1 MQKTP
6 LYKRCLPALA
16 LILALMLPLVSL
28 AEVSKV
34 VQGGALN
41 MRAEPSLSAQVLRQ
55 YPTGTWMTVLEDM
68 GEWSKVRVNGLE
80 GYVMSKYLS
89 DTSSDSTLYVRT
101 NTGRGLNLRDLPSLE
116 GNIITSFKPGTAVT
130 VLLRGNGWYK
140 VSVQGMTGYMAS
152 QYLSASSSSG
162 GGSSTSGYPKTGVV
176 NNPGANQVLLLRETA
191 STDARV
197 LGYYR
202 NGTSVQLL
210 GESGSFYKVTVGGK
224 NGYMMKKFIKV
235 TGSTSGGGSSTLP
248 QTPFTAKLVNPN
260 GNWPSP
266 NAAPGLPVNEWIHI
280 AVVWD
285 ATTGERIY
293 YQNGEVVASDNA
305 ASGSVSLNSGCYVG
319 RSYDDSRWLP
329 GEISELRIW
338 NIQRTQEQIASSMY
352 TVDPTTPGLLAYWK
366 FNEGSGNVINDATGN
381 GTNLTGE
388 GTPTWVN
395 VELPE

>member
-1 MQKTP
+1 MKFDKISLTLFLLAAVAFTGCKNEDP
-6 LYKRCLPALA
+6 AEHHFDNKLYISSAQLTDDLLIRDDIVSDSRTISARLALPAPEDVTVTFEGRPDMAARYNMVYGDNAVGLPAEYFSIPEKVISIGKGNVTGNDIVVNFTNTNELNGDLRYVLPVTVADIQGISLLESTRTVYFVFKGAA
-16 LILALMLPLVSL
+16 LINVVADISEMYFPVNWSSSVNVRGLKTITVEAL
-28 AEVSKV
+28 
-34 VQGGALN
+34 
-41 MRAEPSLSAQVLRQ
+41 
-55 YPTGTWMTVLEDM
+55 
-68 GEWSKVRVNGLE
+68 VR
-80 GYVMSKYLS
+80 
-89 DTSSDSTLYVRT
+89 SSDWEA
-101 NTGRGLNLRDLPSLE
+101 GRGNALSSVFGIE
-116 GNIITSFKPGTAVT
+116 GTFLVRIGDADRP
-130 VLLRGNGWYK
+130 R
-140 VSVQGMTGYMAS
+140 
-152 QYLSASSSSG
+152 
-162 GGSSTSGYPKTGVV
+162 
-176 NNPGANQVLLLRETA
+176 NQR
-191 STDARV
+191 
-197 LGYYR
+197 
-202 NGTSVQLL
+202 Q
-210 GESGSFYKVTVGGK
+210 
-224 NGYMMKKFIKV
+224 
-235 TGSTSGGGSSTLP
+235 
-248 QTPFTAKLVNPN
+248 LVNPN

-319 RSYDDSRWLP
+319 KSYDDSRWLP

-388 GTPTWVN
+388 GSPTWVN

>member
-34 VQGGALN
+34 VKGGALN

-152 QYLSASSSSG
+152 QYLSASQSSG
-162 GGSSTSGYPKTGVV
+162 GSTSTSGYPKTGVV

-202 NGTSVQLL
+202 NGHQR
-210 GESGSFYKVTVGGK
+210 
-224 NGYMMKKFIKV
+224 
-235 TGSTSGGGSSTLP
+235 
-248 QTPFTAKLVNPN
+248 
-260 GNWPSP
+260 
-266 NAAPGLPVNEWIHI
+266 AAAG
-280 AVVWD
+280 
-285 ATTGERIY
+285 
-293 YQNGEVVASDNA
+293 
-305 ASGSVSLNSGCYVG
+305 
-319 RSYDDSRWLP
+319 
-329 GEISELRIW
+329 
-338 NIQRTQEQIASSMY
+338 
-352 TVDPTTPGLLAYWK
+352 
-366 FNEGSGNVINDATGN
+366 
-381 GTNLTGE
+381 
-388 GTPTWVN
+388 
-395 VELPE
+395 

>member
-34 VQGGALN
+34 VKGGALN

-152 QYLSASSSSG
+152 QYLSASQSSG
-162 GGSSTSGYPKTGVV
+162 GGTSTSGYPKTGVV

-210 GESGSFYKVTVGGK
+210 GESGSFYKVT
-224 NGYMMKKFIKV
+224 
-235 TGSTSGGGSSTLP
+235 
-248 QTPFTAKLVNPN
+248 
-260 GNWPSP
+260 
-266 NAAPGLPVNEWIHI
+266 
-280 AVVWD
+280 
-285 ATTGERIY
+285 GERLHDEEIHQGDHFFLRQRQLY
-293 YQNGEVVASDNA
+293 AARDALHRQAGESQWQLHRQLPHGSWPELADHQGVSRRHGDHRSAGGRRVVQ
-305 ASGSVSLNSGCYVG
+305 G
-319 RSYDDSRWLP
+319 
-329 GEISELRIW
+329 
-338 NIQRTQEQIASSMY
+338 
-352 TVDPTTPGLLAYWK
+352 
-366 FNEGSGNVINDATGN
+366 
-381 GTNLTGE
+381 
-388 GTPTWVN
+388 
-395 VELPE
+395 

>member
-1 MQKTP
+1 MKFDKISLTLFLLAAVAFTGCKNEDP
-6 LYKRCLPALA
+6 AEHHFDNKLYISSAQLTDDLLIRDDIVSDSRTISARLALPAPEDVTVTFEGRPDMAARYNMVYGDNAVGLPAEYFSIPEKVISIGKGNVTGNDIVVNFTNTNELNGDLRYVLPVTVADIQGISLLESTRTVYFVFKGAA
-16 LILALMLPLVSL
+16 LINVVADISEMYFPVNWSSSVNVSGLKTITVEAL
-28 AEVSKV
+28 
-34 VQGGALN
+34 
-41 MRAEPSLSAQVLRQ
+41 
-55 YPTGTWMTVLEDM
+55 
-68 GEWSKVRVNGLE
+68 VR
-80 GYVMSKYLS
+80 
-89 DTSSDSTLYVRT
+89 SSDWEA
-101 NTGRGLNLRDLPSLE
+101 GRGNALSSVFGIE
-116 GNIITSFKPGTAVT
+116 GNFLIRIGDADRP
-130 VLLRGNGWYK
+130 R
-140 VSVQGMTGYMAS
+140 
-152 QYLSASSSSG
+152 
-162 GGSSTSGYPKTGVV
+162 
-176 NNPGANQVLLLRETA
+176 NQL
-191 STDARV
+191 
-197 LGYYR
+197 
-202 NGTSVQLL
+202 Q
-210 GESGSFYKVTVGGK
+210 
-224 NGYMMKKFIKV
+224 
-235 TGSTSGGGSSTLP
+235 
-248 QTPFTAKLVNPN
+248 LVNPN

-266 NAAPGLPVNEWIHI
+266 NAAPGLPVNEWVHI